1 MNFLIVALAV
11 WRIASLLANEEGPF
25 DVFEKFRDLIGVR
38 YDENSERYGTNVV
51 ADAFTCVWCLSIWIG
66 FIVAIYQA
74 NTVID
79 WAFRALALSTV
90 AIIIEEM
97 VNDK

>member
-66 FIVAIYQA
+66 FIAAIYQA